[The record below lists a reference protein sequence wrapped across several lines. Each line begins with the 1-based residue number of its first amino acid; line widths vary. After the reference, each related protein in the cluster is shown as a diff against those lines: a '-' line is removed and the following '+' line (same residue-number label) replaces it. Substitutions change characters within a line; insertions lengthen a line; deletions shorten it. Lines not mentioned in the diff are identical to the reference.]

1 MLKKEQYLS
10 GTTTLEALTADAL
23 FITFDAAARSQR
35 NNRTEQT
42 PAKTT
47 KLIDGDAKLISMIT
61 TDVEIR

>member
-1 MLKKEQYLS
+1 MD
-10 GTTTLEALTADAL
+10 ALTADTL
-23 FITFDAAARSQR
+23 FITFEAAARSQR

-47 KLIDGDAKLISMIT
+47 KLINGDAKLISMIT